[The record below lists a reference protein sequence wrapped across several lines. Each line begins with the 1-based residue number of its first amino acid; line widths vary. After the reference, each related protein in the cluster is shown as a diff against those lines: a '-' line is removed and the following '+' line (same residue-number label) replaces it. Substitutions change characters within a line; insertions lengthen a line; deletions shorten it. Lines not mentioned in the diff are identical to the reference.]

1 MVLLRNCQQWLY
13 QTSASWPCWLLQ
25 LNGLGPTPQL
35 TSLRAVISAT
45 RSSTVHR
52 CDGSDKFGR
61 QLISVSIP
69 TADGVLQRQS
79 LMSLMTIS
87 TRTDALAAA
96 TTHGPGDN

>member
-1 MVLLRNCQQWLY
+1 VATRLLLAGLAAAAEWLRPY
-13 QTSASWPCWLLQ
+13 TLI
-25 LNGLGPTPQL
+25 NYTV
-35 TSLRAVISAT
+35 RVIILAT

-69 TADGVLQRQS
+69 TANEVLQRQL
-79 LMSLMTIS
+79 LMSLMTIN

-96 TTHGPGDN
+96 TTHGPRDK